1 MKIDYEKKFKK
12 LVEQI
17 NFWYRLAIRSQ
28 EVDERLYPGKMT
40 KFNEGMVFAYGSIE
54 RLANKLSDGSFEF
67 DETEGRETVII
78 DRRGFYCNAYLC
90 DIGDPGCPYRMND
103 IDGKDACYQTT
114 YTDVCPYHH

>member
-1 MKIDYEKKFKK
+1 MKIDYEKSFKK

-17 NFWYRLAIRSQ
+17 NFEYGLAVKSQ

-40 KFNEGMVFAYGSIE
+40 EFNEGMVFALGSIE

-78 DRRGFYCNAYLC
+78 DRHGWYCNAYLC
-90 DIGDPGCPYRMND
+90 DIGDPGCPYLKKD
-103 IDGKDACYQTT
+103 IDGKDACYENT
-114 YTDVCPYHH
+114 YTDICPYHH